1 VATIRWNY
9 DIPRYKKPK
18 DEQPKS
24 YTAQQAAIVLQVS
37 VPTIHNWLTAGFIRG
52 EQIAE
57 GAPWEIFLTDDD
69 IKRLTAQEAPEGW
82 LPLEQAAEELGV
94 SKQTILNWV
103 KCKKLEYIYVT
114 KGKKKGLRIDI
125 NSTSYRKQL
134 NMFT

>member
-1 VATIRWNY
+1 MSPLSIIR
-9 DIPRYKKPK
+9 
-18 DEQPKS
+18 
-24 YTAQQAAIVLQVS
+24 
-37 VPTIHNWLTAGFIRG
+37 LTAGFIRG

-69 IKRLTAQEAPEGW
+69 IKRLTAQEAPKGW

-114 KGKKKGLRIDI
+114 KGKKKGLRINI